1 MLSCEFQAVRSKL
14 YELIKRTPAR
24 YLYHR
29 FKAWRGGS
37 SQSDESEILL
47 RLAADCPRT
56 FVEFGFHPTEY
67 NCIGLV
73 DFSGLVL
80 DGDPAT
86 VRLARAILPS
96 RIQVRQEFL
105 TLENLGFIAD
115 YYPALGVLSIDV
127 DGNDYWFLKELL
139 ATKPYVIAIEYNA
152 SFGLAPVTVPY
163 DPAFERH
170 TKHPSGWYHGASLAA
185 LAKLCERHGFKLV
198 AVAKAGGNAFFV
210 RASSSV
216 PGLDPNTAYRENA
229 LRNRWSKTTAAE
241 QWARIKDMPFIE
253 V

>member
-1 MLSCEFQAVRSKL
+1 MKSKL

-29 FKAWRGGS
+29 LKAWRGGS
-37 SQSDESEILL
+37 SQSDESAILV
-47 RLAADCPRT
+47 RLGVDCPKT

-73 DFSGLVL
+73 DFSGLLV

-86 VRLARAILPS
+86 VRLARAILPT
-96 RIQVRQEFL
+96 RIQVRHQFL
-105 TLENLGFIAD
+105 TLENLGTITD
-115 YYPALGVLSIDV
+115 YHSALGVLSIDV
-127 DGNDYWFLKELL
+127 DGNDYWFLRELL

-152 SFGLAPVTVPY
+152 SFGMAPVTVPY

-185 LAKLCERHGFKLV
+185 LAKLCQGQDFKLV

-210 RASSSV
+210 RTSS
-216 PGLDPNTAYRENA
+216 PLPALDPATAYCENA
-229 LRNRWSKTTAAE
+229 LRNRWSKTTAFE
-241 QWARIKDMPFIE
+241 QWSRIKDMPFIE